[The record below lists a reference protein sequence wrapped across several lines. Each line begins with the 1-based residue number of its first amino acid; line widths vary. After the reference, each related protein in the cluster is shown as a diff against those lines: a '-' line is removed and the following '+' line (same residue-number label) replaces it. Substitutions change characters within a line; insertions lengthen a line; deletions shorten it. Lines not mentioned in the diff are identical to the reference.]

1 MTEQATGQTPI
12 AKVKEEF
19 AKNGFVFTSGE
30 LRDKPRYFGTKA
42 GCTLE
47 LVGADRVEQATIV
60 AQMAPDAPEIAR
72 LNGRRMAALMA
83 LLVGNGGVEWLGA
96 VLRQMMVVGND
107 VKAETVLGAWQVR
120 LIARRSKSVAVLKV
134 RGR

>member
-1 MTEQATGQTPI
+1 MSDQIAEQTPI

-19 AKNGFVFTSGE
+19 AKNGFVFAEGK

-96 VLRQMMVVGND
+96 TLGQMQAVQGD
-107 VKAETVLGAWQVR
+107 VKAETVLGTWQVR
-120 LIARRSKSVAVLKV
+120 MIARRSKSVVVLKV

>member
-1 MTEQATGQTPI
+1 MSDQIAEQAQV
-12 AKVKEEF
+12 ARVQEEF
-19 AKNGFVFTSGE
+19 AKNGFVFTSGK
-30 LRDKPRYFGTKA
+30 LRDKPRHFGTKA

-83 LLVGNGGVEWLGA
+83 LLAGNGGVEWLGA
-96 VLRQMMVVGND
+96 VLKQMMVVGND

-120 LIARRSKSVAVLKV
+120 LIARRSKSVVVLKV